1 MQDGA
6 GTEQQTVRML
16 QRGSQLVS
24 VWSPPL
30 SSFQLPASSKL
41 CSLLSSGLCC
51 FKSWVRGVF
60 TSDNNDLGV
69 AYSLKFNFVPSIP
82 FSHRIMWKNKQGSL
96 SEYDII
102 CRQYHFFITKNKFEL
117 MFMLLASHLFHLI
130 VWSNSQSAQRSSG
143 ITFGYCGFFKSKKWS
158 LLSYFQLKWSSN
170 VEVGISQIHFC
181 FIPS

>member
-30 SSFQLPASSKL
+30 SSFQLSASSKL

-102 CRQYHFFITKNKFEL
+102 CRQYHFFITKNK
-117 MFMLLASHLFHLI
+117 SWTN
-130 VWSNSQSAQRSSG
+130 VYVVS
-143 ITFGYCGFFKSKKWS
+143 ITFVSPHRMVKFAVCSALIGYNLW
-158 LLSYFQLKWSSN
+158 LLWFLQEQKVVTPLIFSVKMIL
-170 VEVGISQIHFC
+170 
-181 FIPS
+181 